1 MKKLLIV
8 LAVAFSGVLNAQ
20 TQVIS
25 TTTVNQ
31 INNMF
36 DELNFRRELGGYVLD
51 KNEKFEPVLK
61 KLIEG
66 RLNIDSLES
75 KQRQLYRIGV
85 NEDFNGGNH
94 ISVLTYLHKFDVEK
108 FNDTSKYDITYLQ
121 SELQE
126 GDRNETVSI
135 YMKETNSLVLVL
147 HMQFETYSNLI
158 YSLISK

>member
-94 ISVLTYLHKFDVEK
+94 ISVLTYFHKFDVEK

>member
-1 MKKLLIV
+1 MKNLIVV

-25 TTTVNQ
+25 TTAVNQ
-31 INNMF
+31 INNMY

-51 KNEKFEPVLK
+51 KNEKFVPVLK

-85 NEDFNGGNH
+85 NEDFKGGKH
-94 ISVLTYLHKFDVEK
+94 ISVLTYFHKFDVEK
-108 FNDTSKYDITYLQ
+108 FKDTSKYEIVYLQ
-121 SELQE
+121 SEL
-126 GDRNETVSI
+126 GAGRRNETVSI
-135 YMKETNSLVLVL
+135 YNKETSECVLVL
-147 HMQFETYSNLI
+147 HLQFETYSNLI
-158 YSLISK
+158 YDLFVK